1 MQKVSNFLELKA
13 SALTSIP
20 FLDLQIISCMSA
32 LLRAQEYS
40 MWTLSSTLEYFDAI
54 MAFVI
59 HVKPKIRKSAQ
70 HAIASIIHGSSFMQ
84 STLPTDDE
92 DMETLPKKFS
102 FHPAS
107 GRIATFCVRQFKPEN
122 IANGQTIVLH
132 TLGLLRD
139 TLSGFKMDDIKMIC
153 EHLLSI
159 MTAANVLIRTNCFHT
174 LYALFKSSS
183 SNLSANLIGK
193 LITALYE
200 YRPDRL
206 DPRQILSWL
215 TVVKE
220 AHVCLSSHDLTM
232 CVNALPKLMDICAT
246 DLWMNARIEIVT
258 GTSNAI
264 KELFSECIKPAC
276 FTRLLAEAN
285 RSAITKCI
293 KSVTTALNAP
303 FGHVATQVVQTF
315 STVFEA
321 TGKFFANEL
330 IEPLTVIGGRY
341 DADSAFRLHIE
352 HTILAAIPTM
362 GPENVLKAIPLVNDS
377 DSDEVSLGGY
387 I

>member
-1 MQKVSNFLELKA
+1 
-13 SALTSIP
+13 
-20 FLDLQIISCMSA
+20 MSA

-40 MWTLSSTLEYFDAI
+40 IWTLSSTLEYFDAI

-70 HAIASIIHGSSFMQ
+70 HAVASIIHGSSFMQ
-84 STLPTDDE
+84 STLPTDDDIE
-92 DMETLPKKFS
+92 ELPSTRRFT

-107 GRIATFCVRQFKPEN
+107 SRIASFCIQQFKPEN
-122 IANGQTIVLH
+122 VANGQTIVLH

-139 TLSGFKMDDIKMIC
+139 TLGGFKLDDIKMVC

-159 MTAANVLIRTNCFHT
+159 MTAANVLILTNCFQT
-174 LYALFKSSS
+174 MYALFKSTS

-206 DPRQILSWL
+206 DPRQILAWL

-220 AHVCLSSHDLTM
+220 AHVCLSAHDLTM
-232 CVNALPKLMDICAT
+232 CVNALPKLIEICAS
-246 DLWMNARIEIVT
+246 DLWMNARIEIVS
-258 GTSNAI
+258 GTSSAI
-264 KELFSECIKPAC
+264 KELFTECIKPAC
-276 FTRLLAEAN
+276 FTRHLAEAN
-285 RSAITKCI
+285 RNAITKCI
-293 KSVTTALNAP
+293 KAVTKALSAP

-315 STVFEA
+315 AVVFES
-321 TGKFFANEL
+321 TGKFFSNEL
-330 IEPLTVIGGRY
+330 MEPLTVIGGRY

-352 HTILAAIPTM
+352 HAILAAIPTM
-362 GPENVLKAIPLVNDS
+362 GPENVLKAIPLVNSS
-377 DSDEVSLGGY
+377 DGEVSIGELFFVLRLKFSQ
-387 I
+387 